1 MGAPKLKWTSEEEV
15 ALRTGVGRY
24 GTGKWR
30 TILKDPDFAVC
41 LAARSNVDLKDKWR
55 NLMSSM
61 SPGGQG
67 SKTPRAKPI
76 APVPLSSV
84 APNSPTATSSAAV
97 AISDNVISSRNP
109 ILTSSTAR
117 NHSPRCDY
125 DDMILEALT
134 ALQDPNGVDV
144 ATIAS
149 FMEDRHQLPP
159 SFRRALSSKL
169 KRLVSQEKILRV
181 RNSYKLRDMV
191 DVNSAVSGPPVLVDG
206 SMDSAVSGPPVLIDG
221 SMNSA
226 VSGPPVL
233 IDGSMQLCSN
243 GMDASSVDTV
253 NQASMAAAMKMA
265 EAEAMS
271 ALAEEAAREAEIDAK
286 LADEADALLEAAN
299 SVFDFDFD
307 LLDEVD
313 GFSL

>member
-1 MGAPKLKWTSEEEV
+1 MGAPKLKWTSEEEN
-15 ALRTGVGRY
+15 ALRAGVGKY

-55 NLMSSM
+55 NLMSGV

-67 SKTPRAKPI
+67 SKIPRVKPI

-84 APNSPTATSSAAV
+84 APQSPTATSSAAG
-97 AISDNVISSRNP
+97 AISDNFISSPRL
-109 ILTSSTAR
+109 ISTSSTAR

-159 SFRRALSSKL
+159 SFRRALSTKL

-191 DVNSAVSGPPVLVDG
+191 EVNSAVSGPL
-206 SMDSAVSGPPVLIDG
+206 
-221 SMNSA
+221 
-226 VSGPPVL
+226 VL
-233 IDGSMQLCSN
+233 IDGSMQLSSN
-243 GMDASSVDTV
+243 GMDSSSVDMV

-265 EAEAMS
+265 EAQAMS
-271 ALAEEAAREAEIDAK
+271 TMAEEAAREAEIDAK
-286 LADEADALLEAAN
+286 LAEEADALLAAAA
-299 SVFDFDFD
+299 SLFELDFD
-307 LLDEVD
+307 LDEVD
-313 GFSL
+313 GFAL